1 VGNLGKDPEVRF
13 TAGGTAVAN
22 LRVASTE
29 RVKVKDVWKDQTEWV
44 SLVCFGKTAENAG
57 QYLQKGRQ
65 IYAEGRLQTR
75 EWTDKEGNKR
85 YSTEVIA
92 NQVLFLNSGAGGGGA
107 GGGGAG
113 GGGGSGGGGAPRR
126 PSPAAGGGGGGG
138 DADGGHEAPP
148 LSDDDIPF

>member
-1 VGNLGKDPEVRF
+1 MAAGFVKVSLVGNLGKDPEVRF

-22 LRVASTE
+22 LRVACTE
-29 RVKVKDVWKDQTEWV
+29 RAKTKEGTWEDRTEWV
-44 SLVCFGKTAENAG
+44 ALVCFGKTAENAG

-85 YSTEVIA
+85 YSTEVLA
-92 NQVLFLNSGAGGGGA
+92 NQVLFL
-107 GGGGAG
+107 
-113 GGGGSGGGGAPRR
+113 GGAPGDRPAAAARR
-126 PSPAAGGGGGGG
+126 PDTKEDGAPAAAAH
-138 DADGGHEAPP
+138 DPPP